1 MSPGLV
7 VDFACAAVLG
17 YGAVFF
23 ALLFSRRLTDR
34 EYLAFSITSLLF
46 ALTELAHTRLGS
58 VRATGVLGTLALA
71 AFIDQLG
78 TLGPRDRRDA
88 RLGWWWGLSLA
99 LCIGVS
105 PLVQAL
111 VRRAPDAWVDPWGAA
126 PGPRAL
132 VFAIRTACALPGL
145 VLAFR
150 GLHRLYRS
158 AWDEP
163 PMRPIVLSAGLV
175 SLAFVFDAAL
185 FVYHLAGPHLAGH
198 AFVVMMV
205 AMTIFVARGFAR
217 TADALDD
224 RTTELDE
231 RYQEL
236 RRTQEQLVWKEQL
249 AAVGELSA
257 VIAHEVRNPLAIIKN
272 AVSGL
277 RRATL
282 RATDRDTLLSILDE
296 ETDKLNRLVH
306 DLLAYAQPVMPKRER
321 VALGELLRRS
331 VARAAGGAARADID
345 VRYETVG
352 APKEVLGDEELL
364 VHALVNVI
372 DNAFQAMPS
381 GGALTVA
388 TERVDLGG
396 YEAVSI
402 AFIDTGEGMD
412 TIVRSKARNP
422 FFTTRPTGTG
432 LGLAIV
438 ERVIRNHGGRVEI
451 DSSHGV
457 GTTVRIVLP
466 SERTSLL
473 PIPPPEGGG
482 DGVFGMD
489 EVPFP

>member
-1 MSPGLV
+1 MSPELV
-7 VDFACAAVLG
+7 IDFACAAVLG

-23 ALLFSRRLTDR
+23 ALLFGRRLTDR
-34 EYLAFSITSLLF
+34 EYLAFAITSLLF
-46 ALTELAHTRLGS
+46 ALTELARTPLGAPD
-58 VRATGVLGTLALA
+58 VAVVIEALACA

-78 TLGPRDRRDA
+78 TLGPRDARDA
-88 RLGWWWGLSLA
+88 RLGWWWGLVVA
-99 LCIGVS
+99 TGTAAS
-105 PLVQAL
+105 PLFQEM
-111 VRRAPDAWVDPWGAA
+111 VRPLPDAWVDPWGASV
-126 PGPRAL
+126 PERAFVFTIRAVIAVPAVVL
-132 VFAIRTACALPGL
+132 VLRGL
-145 VLAFR
+145 VRLA
-150 GLHRLYRS
+150 RS
-158 AWDEP
+158 AWPEL
-163 PMRPIVLSAGLV
+163 PMRPIVASAGLV
-175 SLAFVFDAAL
+175 AAGLGVDASLFAFRFE
-185 FVYHLAGPHLAGH
+185 GPHLGGH
-198 AFVVMMV
+198 AFVVMTV
-205 AMTIFVARGFAR
+205 AMTLFVARGFAR
-217 TADALDD
+217 TADVLDA
-224 RTTELDE
+224 RTSELRD

-282 RATDRDTLLSILDE
+282 RATDRDTLLTILDE

-306 DLLAYAQPVMPKRER
+306 DLLAYAQPVMPKREP
-321 VALGELLRRS
+321 VALGQLLRRS

-352 APKEVLGDEELL
+352 APQHVLGDEELL

-438 ERVIRNHGGRVEI
+438 ERVVRNHGGRVEI

-466 SERTSLL
+466 SERTSIL
-473 PIPPPEGGG
+473 PIPPPEGGVE
-482 DGVFGMD
+482 GVFGVD
-489 EVPFP
+489 EAKPT

>member
-1 MSPGLV
+1 MGTGLV

-46 ALTELAHTRLGS
+46 AATELARTPVAPPH
-58 VRATGVLGTLALA
+58 LAAAIEALACA

-78 TLGPRDRRDA
+78 TLGPRDQRDA
-88 RLGWWWGLSLA
+88 RLGWWWGL
-99 LCIGVS
+99 INGVGS
-105 PLVQAL
+105 AVIPLVHMHTRS
-111 VRRAPDAWVDPWGAA
+111 VPDAWADPWGAD
-126 PGPRAL
+126 PLPRAL
-132 VFAIRTACALPGL
+132 TFATRLLLALPAA
-145 VLAFR
+145 VLIVR
-150 GLHRLYRS
+150 GLFRLGRS
-158 AWDEP
+158 AWREP
-163 PMRPIVLSAGLV
+163 PMRAIVASAVLVAIGLV
-175 SLAFVFDAAL
+175 FDMTLVVFKLD
-185 FVYHLAGPHLAGH
+185 GPHLAGH
-198 AFVVMMV
+198 AFVVMTV
-205 AMTIFVARGFAR
+205 SMTIFVARGFAR
-217 TADALDD
+217 TADALDE

-231 RYQEL
+231 RYNEL

-282 RATDRDTLLSILDE
+282 RAVDRDTLLTILDE

-306 DLLAYAQPVMPKRER
+306 DLLAYAQPVMPKREP
-321 VALGELLRRS
+321 VALGQLLRRS

-352 APKEVLGDEELL
+352 APHEVLGDEELL

-396 YEAVSI
+396 YEAVAIS
-402 AFIDTGEGMD
+402 FIDTGEGMD

-466 SERTSLL
+466 SERTSIL

-489 EVPFP
+489 EVPFR